1 MLNKIAL
8 FYVVCY
14 YLYGDNMKKVLGL
27 IKGLLIGL
35 WALVAILTTICLIA
49 KNSYGV
55 SVFGDYS
62 LFNVDNKSLE
72 PDFRKFDIVV
82 TEKGYEDQYKVG
94 DKVFFIMNNKETRSY
109 INYGVIEDIDVNKGA
124 QDTFYFSAG
133 AVSFDD
139 IMGKANG
146 SIVWH
151 RYGAILALFES
162 RWGFMFLI
170 ILPALYATV
179 YEVYVISQEVKR
191 NIRRDL
197 KKEMKKESNEE
208 E

>member
-27 IKGLLIGL
+27 IKGLLVGL

-55 SVFGDYS
+55 SEFGDYS

-162 RWGFMFLI
+162 RWGFMFLV
-170 ILPALYATV
+170 ILPTLFAIV
-179 YEVYVISQEVKR
+179 YEVYYIAIEV
-191 NIRRDL
+191 
-197 KKEMKKESNEE
+197 KKESNSKKEKEE
-208 E
+208 N